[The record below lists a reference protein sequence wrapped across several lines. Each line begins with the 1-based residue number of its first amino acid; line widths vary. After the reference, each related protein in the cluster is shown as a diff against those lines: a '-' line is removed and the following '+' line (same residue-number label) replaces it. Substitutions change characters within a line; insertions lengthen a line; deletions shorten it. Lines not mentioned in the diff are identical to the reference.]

1 MRLECHVVLA
11 PLSLTVRRTGRRIA
25 GPIVVRVRDGAIE
38 DQWIQWTEGVVA
50 HEELG
55 DPIGVARA
63 RETPDGLRLE
73 LDDGTAATLRIEL
86 GDERVTLTL
95 EAGRPPSS
103 AERPVR
109 RLALA

>member
-11 PLSLTVRRTGRRIA
+11 PLSLTVRRAGRRIA

-55 DPIGVARA
+55 DPVGVAHA
-63 RETPDGLRLE
+63 WDTCDGLRLE
-73 LDDGTAATLRIEL
+73 LDDGTAATLAIGL
-86 GDERVTLTL
+86 TDERLTLTL
-95 EAGRPPSS
+95 DAEQPPSS
-103 AERPVR
+103 AERP
-109 RLALA
+109 